1 MSFGEG
7 TTGINIS
14 NGFYL
19 RIEVPRR
26 CGRSCWYQYL
36 ELVLSGTTGCKSCL
50 LTDLPPAV
58 GGGRSIMFICS
69 VHPTFTPTLS
79 AAFPCQCEAGVW
91 FIREHVYSIYEWS
104 PSSILS
110 AQNTHTHRHTDA
122 RTHAHTR
129 SGLETLDS
137 SLLPTCVSHMTRN

>member
-50 LTDLPPAV
+50 PTDLPPAV
-58 GGGRSIMFICS
+58 GGGRSIMLICS

-110 AQNTHTHRHTDA
+110 AQNTYTDTQMHA
-122 RTHAHTR
+122 RTHTR
-129 SGLETLDS
+129 EVGWRLLIAQS
-137 SLLPTCVSHMTRN
+137 SPNMCKSHDL